1 LSFKHKYTYD
11 EKAKILLEYQ
21 AGVHGFRETRAISGG
36 SIKTATRSSNLMAG
50 NFVFFIVYLTGS
62 SSALRQILQLFF
74 YLFIQ
79 LFFYLL
85 LYLFFCSVSS
95 PT

>member
-1 LSFKHKYTYD
+1 MMKRNTSNIWRQHKNCHQIIQSD
-11 EKAKILLEYQ
+11 GRK
-21 AGVHGFRETRAISGG
+21 FC
-36 SIKTATRSSNLMAG
+36 
-50 NFVFFIVYLTGS
+50 FFIVYLTGS

>member
-1 LSFKHKYTYD
+1 MSFKHKYTYD
-11 EKAKILLEYQ
+11 EKAKILL
-21 AGVHGFRETRAISGG
+21 AISGG

>member
-1 LSFKHKYTYD
+1 
-11 EKAKILLEYQ
+11 
-21 AGVHGFRETRAISGG
+21 
-36 SIKTATRSSNLMAG
+36 MAG

>member
-1 LSFKHKYTYD
+1 MSFKHKYTYD

-21 AGVHGFRETRAISGG
+21 
-36 SIKTATRSSNLMAG
+36 SNIWRQHKNCHQIIQSDG
-50 NFVFFIVYLTGS
+50 RKFCFFIVYLTGS